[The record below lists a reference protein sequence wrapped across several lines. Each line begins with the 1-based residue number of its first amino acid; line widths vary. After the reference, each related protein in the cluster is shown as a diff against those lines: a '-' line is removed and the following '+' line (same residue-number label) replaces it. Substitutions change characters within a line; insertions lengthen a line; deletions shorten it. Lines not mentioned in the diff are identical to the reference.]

1 MPDANIRRVYSSD
14 TGRVREGLVRP
25 PARPSVRGA
34 QQPHRPTDPADG
46 TLRIRREKG
55 GRGGKTV
62 TTVTGTPGSDADLAA
77 MLKAL
82 KQLCG
87 AGGSLDGRVIEI
99 QGDHRERVRAH
110 LEAQGHVVKMA
121 GG

>member
-1 MPDANIRRVYSSD
+1 MPDANVRRVYSSD
-14 TGRVREGLVRP
+14 TGRVPVEKPAKSRPQPRGASVRP
-25 PARPSVRGA
+25 SDPSDGA
-34 QQPHRPTDPADG
+34 
-46 TLRIRREKG
+46 LRIRRETG

-62 TTVTGTPGSDADLAA
+62 TSVSGIPGSDADVAA

-87 AGGSLDGRVIEI
+87 AGGSAEGHVVEI
-99 QGDHRERVRAH
+99 QGDHRERVRVY
-110 LEAQGHVVKMA
+110 LEGRGLTVKMA

>member
-14 TGRVREGLVRP
+14 TGRVPVERPTNAKPKRESHTT
-25 PARPSVRGA
+25 ARPADPNDGAVRV
-34 QQPHRPTDPADG
+34 
-46 TLRIRREKG
+46 RRETS

-62 TTVTGTPGSDADLAA
+62 TSVSGLPGSDADVAA

-87 AGGSLDGRVIEI
+87 AGGSADGRVVEI
-99 QGDHRERVRAH
+99 QGDHRERVRVY
-110 LEAQGHVVKMA
+110 LEGRGLTVKMA

>member
-1 MPDANIRRVYSSD
+1 MPDANVRRVYSSD
-14 TGRVREGLVRP
+14 GGRVPVERP
-25 PARPSVRGA
+25 ATPKRGT
-34 QQPHRPTDPADG
+34 PTTKRTTDPSDG
-46 TLRIRREKG
+46 TVRIRRETG

-62 TTVTGTPGSDADLAA
+62 TSVTGLPGSDADLAA

-87 AGGSLDGRVIEI
+87 AGGSLDGRMVEI
-99 QGDHRERVRAH
+99 QGDHRERVRVY
-110 LEAQGHVVKMA
+110 LEGRGLTVKMA

>member
-1 MPDANIRRVYSSD
+1 MPDANTRRVYSSD
-14 TGRVREGLVRP
+14 TGRVPVERRTKPKRETLVNK
-25 PARPSVRGA
+25 
-34 QQPHRPTDPADG
+34 RPTDPVNGAV
-46 TLRIRREKG
+46 RIRRETG

-62 TTVTGTPGSDADLAA
+62 TSVSGIPGSEADVAA

-87 AGGSLDGRVIEI
+87 AGGSVNGWVVEI
-99 QGDHRERVRAH
+99 QGDHRERVRVY
-110 LEAQGHVVKMA
+110 LEGRGLNVKMA